1 MDCRADLL
9 AATRAAV
16 DGIVAED
23 PQCCTADA
31 TYEVIVRGSR
41 RASWCIVADVC
52 TAHQQLIE
60 ISIPGT
66 RSLHKRTRAA

>member
-31 TYEVIVRGSR
+31 TYEVICELAPGLG
-41 RASWCIVADVC
+41 IVADVC
-52 TAHQQLIE
+52 TGHQQLIE
-60 ISIPGT
+60 MSLPGT
-66 RSLHKRTRAA
+66 RSLRKWPRAAA

>member
-31 TYEVIVRGSR
+31 TYEVICELAQGLV
-41 RASWCIVADVC
+41 VHTDVC
-52 TAHQQLIE
+52 TGHQQLIE
-60 ISIPGT
+60 MTLPGT
-66 RSLHKRTRAA
+66 RSLRKRTRAA